1 MNLPAANDFAPPRLL
16 RNGHL
21 QSMLSSSPLR
31 RRLNRHCAARL
42 EQAAHEE
49 ILQLPGGVRLQAFF
63 SEQSQR
69 PVRRGQVLLL
79 HGWEGSARSNYLLG
93 SGARLLADGFDV
105 VRLNFRDHGDT
116 HHLNHGLFHSC
127 RLQEVA
133 DATREVMSRPGPGL
147 RALAGYSL
155 GGNFALR
162 LARIA
167 TEAGLPLDYVVAVC
181 PVIDPAHGLAQLEQ
195 APRIYH
201 AYFMRKWRESLR
213 RKQKAFPD
221 AHRLDGTMRHANMR
235 ELTRLLVERHTD
247 FGSLEAYL
255 DGYSIAG
262 QRLLDTRLPMSIL
275 AARDDPVIPVSDFLE
290 LCLPPQAE
298 LDIAEFGG
306 HCGFFRSL
314 MGAGS
319 FAEDYLSTRMIAHSD
334 RAFAAAA

>member
-1 MNLPAANDFAPPRLL
+1 MNLPVANDFAPPRLL

-31 RRLNRHCAARL
+31 RRLNRYCAAQL
-42 EQAAHEE
+42 EHAAREE
-49 ILQLPGGVRLQAFF
+49 ILPLPGGVRLQAFF
-63 SEQSQR
+63 SAQSQR
-69 PVRRGQVLLL
+69 TVRRGQVLLL

-93 SGARLLADGFDV
+93 TGARLLADGFDV

-116 HHLNHGLFHSC
+116 HHLNRELFHSC

-133 DATREVMSRPGPGL
+133 EATRGVLSRPGPGL

-167 TEAGLPLDYVVAVC
+167 AEANLPLDYVVAVC
-181 PVIDPAHGLAQLEQ
+181 PVIDPAHGLAKLEQ

-213 RKQKAFPD
+213 RKQKVFPD
-221 AHRLDGTMRHANMR
+221 AHRLDGKVRHANMR
-235 ELTRLLVERHTD
+235 ELTRLLVERYTD

-262 QRLLDTRLPMSIL
+262 QRLLGIRLPVSIL
-275 AARDDPVIPVSDFLE
+275 AARDDPVIPVSDFLD

-298 LDIAEFGG
+298 LDIAKFGG

-314 MGAGS
+314 TKAGS
-319 FAEDYLSTRMIAHSD
+319 FAEDYISARMIARSE
-334 RAFAAAA
+334 RIVVTAT

>member
-1 MNLPAANDFAPPRLL
+1 MKLSAANDFTPPRLL

-21 QSMLSSSPLR
+21 QSMLSSSPFR
-31 RRLNRHCAARL
+31 YRLNRHRVAQL
-42 EQAAHEE
+42 ECCGHEE
-49 ILQLPGGVRLQAFF
+49 ILQLPGGVQLQAFF
-63 SEQSQR
+63 SEQSNR
-69 PVRRGQVLLL
+69 AVRRGVVMLL
-79 HGWEGSARSNYLLG
+79 HGWEGSTQSNYLLG

-116 HHLNHGLFHSC
+116 HHLNPELFHSC

-133 DATREVMSRPGPGL
+133 DATREVLSRPGPGL

-167 TEAGLPLDYVVAVC
+167 VEVGLPLDYVAAVC

-201 AYFMRKWRESLR
+201 TYFMRKWRESLR
-213 RKQKAFPD
+213 RKQQAFPD
-221 AHRLDGTMRHANMR
+221 ALRLDSKMRHANMR
-235 ELTRLLVERHTD
+235 ELTRLLVERHTH
-247 FGSLEAYL
+247 FESLEAYL

-262 QRLLDTRLPMSIL
+262 QRLLGTRLPVSIL
-275 AARDDPVIPVSDFLE
+275 AARDDPVIPVSDFLD
-290 LCLPPQAE
+290 LRLPPQAE
-298 LDIAEFGG
+298 LVMTDFGG

-314 MGAGS
+314 TSTSS
-319 FAEDYLSTRMIAHSD
+319 FAEDYLSTRMIAHSE
-334 RAFAAAA
+334 RAFATAA